1 MYSCWGVYPPE
12 YLCTLV
18 EVYIDLNMYVLL
30 YCTGCISTWIFMY
43 SCTGYNHLNIYV
55 LLYRCIST
63 WIFMYSCTGVYPPEY
78 LCTLVRVIST
88 WIFIYCCKGVIHLNI
103 YYSFTGIYPPEYLFT
118 LVQLY
123 IHLNIYVLL

>member
-1 MYSCWGVYPPE
+1 MY
-12 YLCTLV
+12 
-18 EVYIDLNMYVLL
+18 
-30 YCTGCISTWIFMY
+30 F
-43 SCTGYNHLNIYV
+43 
-55 LLYRCIST
+55 
-63 WIFMYSCTGVYPPEY
+63 FTGVYPPEY
-78 LCTLVRVIST
+78 LCTLVRVNKYSGGYTT